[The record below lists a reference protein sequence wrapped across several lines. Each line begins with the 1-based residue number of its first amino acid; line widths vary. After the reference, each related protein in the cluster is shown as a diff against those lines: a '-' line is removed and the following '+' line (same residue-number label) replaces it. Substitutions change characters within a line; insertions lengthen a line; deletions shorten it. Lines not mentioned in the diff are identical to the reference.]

1 VCCCGVEPVED
12 LHAGVHRC
20 ACGVR
25 QRAGLAHD
33 DALVMEVQPR
43 GVLEG
48 QTADA
53 RTGADHDGH
62 PGAQV
67 TASVAAERLRGIG
80 GADDED
86 HVHTVQRLG
95 DVGGDRRQRDEALK
109 LALGLDPA
117 ALADRHQMV
126 LMGMLC
132 VQRDLM
138 PLTRPLVGDREPTTA
153 GPQHRDLHAADS
165 LRAHACSVVNPTV
178 SHSGCA
184 TVERHRPLRRGQGL
198 QEVEAP
204 SARGPSGG
212 AERGSGAWVRGEP
225 GGYRVAPAPI
235 SMPRCGVPMAQP
247 RRNRARLP
255 STSSDYR
262 HDCWARPRP
271 RCPGVGR
278 SVDLL
283 QGEILSG

>member
-1 VCCCGVEPVED
+1 MDDRVAVLQRGLEDPRGLVGVAVHLPQDLEQARCVAARGGSGREAGVDPVED
-12 LHAGVHRC
+12 PHTGVHRC

-33 DALVMEVQPR
+33 DALVMEVQPP

-67 TASVAAERLRGIG
+67 TASVTAERLCGIG

-95 DVGGDRRQRDEALK
+95 DVGGDRRQGDEPLK

-138 PLTRPLVGDREPTTA
+138 PLTRPLVGDR
-153 GPQHRDLHAADS
+153 
-165 LRAHACSVVNPTV
+165 
-178 SHSGCA
+178 
-184 TVERHRPLRRGQGL
+184 
-198 QEVEAP
+198 
-204 SARGPSGG
+204 
-212 AERGSGAWVRGEP
+212 
-225 GGYRVAPAPI
+225 
-235 SMPRCGVPMAQP
+235 
-247 RRNRARLP
+247 
-255 STSSDYR
+255 
-262 HDCWARPRP
+262 
-271 RCPGVGR
+271 
-278 SVDLL
+278 
-283 QGEILSG
+283 